1 MFPCIL
7 WAQSSM
13 RGSRRPRGAAADRGQ
28 RPPKKR
34 ASPITIRRVVS
45 DISSE
50 RIDESRDFYI
60 GLLGFTVAMDMGS
73 VVTLASPSN
82 PTAQITLMRGDAYS
96 QTVPQ
101 VTVEVAD
108 VDGIHAEAVRRG
120 AEIVYPLT
128 DEAWGVRRFFVRDP
142 NGIVL
147 NIMCHRGG

>member
-1 MFPCIL
+1 M
-7 WAQSSM
+7 
-13 RGSRRPRGAAADRGQ
+13 
-28 RPPKKR
+28 
-34 ASPITIRRVVS
+34 TIRRVVP

-50 RIDESRDFYI
+50 RIDESRDFYV
-60 GLLGFTVAMDMGS
+60 GLLGFTVAMDMGW
-73 VVTLASPSN
+73 VVTFASPSN
-82 PTAQITLMRGDAYS
+82 PTAQITLMRGDAS
-96 QTVPQ
+96 SRTVPQ

-128 DEAWGVRRFFVRDP
+128 DEAWGVKRFFVRDP